1 MRAIIS
7 ANSFKLL
14 TCLAVGVVLASCS
27 SSRPTPQSSGNVVRT
42 QPGLDINRA
51 HKDGAPGGTWM

>member
-27 SSRPTPQSSGNVVRT
+27 SSRPPQQSSGNVVRA

-51 HKDGAPGGTWM
+51 HKDARRGGTWM